1 MRRGADK
8 RAIMLKR
15 KPYPV
20 VYVTEQRVQMYLHNN
35 GALWKLTDKEKKKKG
50 KYFISIKVKPAFLCC
65 AFGKYYTSCIK
76 G

>member
-20 VYVTEQRVQMYLHNN
+20 VYVTEQRVEMYLHNN
-35 GALWKLTDKEKKKKG
+35 GALWKLTDKEKKKENILLALKLNLH
-50 KYFISIKVKPAFLCC
+50 FSV
-65 AFGKYYTSCIK
+65 GKYYTSCIK